1 MVVSKVLAAVVG
13 AEVIAPTSSG
23 SEKKQYEM

>member
-1 MVVSKVLAAVVG
+1 MVVSKVFAAVVG
-13 AEVIAPTSSG
+13 AEVIAPTSI